1 MSGVIV
7 TLNSPES
14 LLLLLYNLGERVST
28 KNNRIWKRLGTCRLR
43 FWTARTPRLS
53 KRHVVNWA
61 RDSRFLPPSIHAKVC
76 GSLGTGVRY
85 QRLSL

>member
-61 RDSRFLPPSIHAKVC
+61 RDSRFLPPTSIHAKVC
-76 GSLGTGVRY
+76 GSLREY

>member
-1 MSGVIV
+1 MMSGVIV

-14 LLLLLYNLGERVST
+14 LLLLYNLGERVST
-28 KNNRIWKRLGTCRLR
+28 KNNRIWKRLRRLR

>member
-1 MSGVIV
+1 MMSGVIV

-28 KNNRIWKRLGTCRLR
+28 KNNRIWKRLGRLGKVLDSANAA
-43 FWTARTPRLS
+43 FVYS

-61 RDSRFLPPSIHAKVC
+61 RDSRFLPPSVHAKVC
-76 GSLGTGVRY
+76 GSLREY